1 MVKNTKLCGQ
11 PMLCQI
17 VNLIPK
23 SIFTEAV
30 QENNSDSYFKTMTT
44 FKQFVFMLYGVIT
57 KVDSL
62 NSLCKNLLFL
72 EDKLTYLGITE
83 LPATSTLSYAN
94 INRES
99 IVFSVIYLK
108 LYAHFKKE
116 LQGPKFNTLLES
128 KLKDNDIFILDSSTV
143 SVFADLIRGAGR
155 TPISGKKKGGYKIH
169 SKLPLGSQAPDLVYI
184 TESAINDKTFLG
196 QLKPKLGD
204 IYIFDKGYVNYKI
217 WKQWS
222 EDGVYIVTQINDNAK
237 YEVLSGKVN
246 DLFEYADGG
255 IISDQI
261 IMLSPSK
268 TALKARL
275 IVYNDPETGKIHHF
289 LSNMFDY
296 EAFTIIQLY
305 KYRWNIET
313 FFKRLKQNFQLSY
326 FYSDSDQGMQTQI
339 WIALIANLILTV
351 LHRQTKETEIYRTMV
366 SIIANNMTSYFS
378 IYKMLETKRLTLSDR
393 NIGIIQL
400 NLFEIRQGGV
410 LIKSNKSP

>member
-1 MVKNTKLCGQ
+1 
-11 PMLCQI
+11 MLCQI

-23 SIFTEAV
+23 TIFTEAV

-72 EDKLTYLGITE
+72 EDKLTYLGISE

-99 IVFSVIYLK
+99 IVFCAIYLK

-116 LQGPKFNTLLES
+116 LQGPNVNSLLES
-128 KLKDNDIFILDSSTV
+128 KLNDKDIFILDSSTI
-143 SVFADLIRGAGR
+143 SVFADLVRGAGR
-155 TPISGKKKGGYKIH
+155 TPISGKKKGGYKTH
-169 SKLPLGSQAPDLVYI
+169 SKLPLDSEVPDLVHI
-184 TESAINDKTFLG
+184 TESAVNDKTFLG
-196 QLKPKLGD
+196 QLKPKVGD
-204 IYIFDKGYVNYKI
+204 VYIFDKGYVNYVI

-222 EDGVYIVTQINDNAK
+222 EDGVYFVTQLNDNAN

-246 DLFEYADGG
+246 DLIDYADGG
-255 IISDQI
+255 IISDQTI
-261 IMLSPSK
+261 LLSPTK
-268 TALKARL
+268 TALTARL
-275 IVYNDPETGKIHHF
+275 VVYCDPETGKIHHF

-296 EAFTIIQLY
+296 EATTIIQLY

-326 FYSDSDQGMQTQI
+326 FYSDSDEGMKTQI
-339 WIALIANLILTV
+339 WIALIANLMLTV

-378 IYKMLETKRLTLSDR
+378 IYKMLETKRLTQADR

-410 LIKSNKSP
+410 LGKSNKSP